1 MKHMTRPHDDRLRR
15 AVVWVAVLNGGYFF
29 IEFFAGLA
37 TNSVAL
43 IADSIDF
50 LEDSSINLLILVGF
64 ALAAVARARL
74 GSVLA
79 VIIGVPGIVA
89 IVAAIDKVINPTIP
103 HVEGMSLAAVG
114 ALVVN
119 ATCAVILMRVKS
131 HEHSLV
137 TAAWFSARN
146 DVLANV
152 AILVAA
158 GATLWVASPW
168 WDVAVGL
175 VIGFLNADAAVKV
188 WKRSRTDLS
197 AARVTP

>member
-1 MKHMTRPHDDRLRR
+1 LEEKSIRPLK
-15 AVVWVAVLNGGYFF
+15 AAIVWALVLNGGYFF
-29 IEFFAGLA
+29 VEFFAGLA
-37 TNSVAL
+37 TDSVAL

-50 LEDSSINLLILVGF
+50 LEDASINLLILVGF

-79 VIIGVPGIVA
+79 VTIGVPGVVA
-89 IVAAIDKVINPTIP
+89 IVAAVDKVINPTVP

-119 ATCAVILMRVKS
+119 GTCAVILMRVKS

-137 TAAWFSARN
+137 TAAWLSARN

-152 AILVAA
+152 AILAAA

-188 WKRSRTDLS
+188 WKRTREERGRVS
-197 AARVTP
+197 AE

>member
-1 MKHMTRPHDDRLRR
+1 MEEKPIRPLK
-15 AVVWVAVLNGGYFF
+15 AAIVWAAVLNGGYFF

-37 TNSVAL
+37 TDSVAL

-50 LEDSSINLLILVGF
+50 LEDASINLLILVGF
-64 ALAAVARARL
+64 ALSAMARARL

-89 IVAAIDKVINPTIP
+89 VVAAVDKVINPTVP

-137 TAAWFSARN
+137 TAAWLSARN

-197 AARVTP
+197 AARVMP